1 MKYRQIGVIGGTGFV
16 GGHLIGRLA
25 RQGYRVRVLTRRRED
40 HRHLLVLPTVE
51 LVEADVHD
59 QAALSAQLAGCDAVI
74 NLAGVLNEN
83 GTNRTYEAVHVALP
97 GKIVAACRQN
107 GIKRLLH
114 MSALNANANADGGA
128 SQYLRSKGK
137 GEALVHAAEDLEVT
151 SFRPSVIFGLGDSF
165 FNRFASLLRFAPLMP
180 VAGANAKFQ
189 PVYVADVAEA
199 FVAAL
204 EHKDSIGRRY
214 DLVGPKVYTLK
225 ELVRFTAQQV
235 GSHSVVYGMCNLGA
249 SMLAAVMQF
258 IPGKPLTPDNLRSM
272 SQDSVSSQP
281 FPFGI
286 QPQSVEAI
294 VPRYLG
300 VRERQQQYQGFRREA
315 GRDQEG

>member
-16 GGHLIGRLA
+16 GGHVIGLLA

-40 HRHLLVLPTVE
+40 HRHLLVLPTVDV
-51 LVEADVHD
+51 VEADVHD
-59 QAALSAQLAGCDAVI
+59 QAALNAQLAGCDAVI

-83 GTNRTYEAVHVALP
+83 GTNRTYEAVHAALP
-97 GKIVAACRQN
+97 GKIVAACRHN

-114 MSALNANANADGGA
+114 MSALNANAETGA

-137 GEALVHAAEDLEVT
+137 GEALVHAAADLQVT

-165 FNRFASLLRFAPLMP
+165 FNRFATLLRFSPFMP

-189 PVYVADVAEA
+189 PVYVGDVAEA

-204 EHKDSIGRRY
+204 EDKASIGQRY

-235 GSHSVVYGMCNLGA
+235 GSHSVIYGMCNLGA
-249 SMLAAVMQF
+249 SVLAGVMQF
-258 IPGKPLTPDNLRSM
+258 VPGKPLTPDNLRSM

-300 VRERQQQYQGFRREA
+300 ARERQQQYQGFRRGA